1 MSMNTRLLLITFLCV
16 FSIGQCIAQTWY
28 TGKDNFPQ
36 AIFQDSILSH
46 YNYQAEKDIVNVTET
61 DIHPGEGFRPS
72 LSLDIANRNNREN
85 KKYPVYRQNQTGTI
99 TKAGYVEKTVWGVV
113 WGYGD
118 SSNFHALLLRA
129 GNPDPYGYHIPE
141 LQYSIITVAEGD
153 TIFHAPWNTLS
164 SPYINPET
172 DYNRIH
178 VVPVNGGYEIF
189 IGKERECR
197 IGICHDDRLFGSS
210 AGVYI
215 GSGAKIKMKNWS
227 LSPVEYIERK
237 VFLTADKLYEYLNIS
252 TNEIEGF
259 YEPLQSVSA
268 SDNIRLGGNYQLAA
282 ISTQQHIL
290 LLYVNGAQ
298 RFQDQWE
305 TGMIKAILKPTG
317 LVNIFNV
324 TWFDAE
330 HKPLKDGVKAVIL
343 SNHIISIYFDKEG
356 VILKWAQTGNKKE
369 FDTPFHY
376 SMYQDILYNTTL
388 IPSFFI
394 SSL

>member
-28 TGKDNFPQ
+28 TGKDNFRQ
-36 AIFQDSILSH
+36 AIFQDSILSD

-85 KKYPVYRQNQTGTI
+85 KKYPVYRQSQTGTI

-215 GSGAKIKMKNWS
+215 GSSTIRFCLGQYSIRRELSTRCNFYSTAYSAPLRQWSTKIPRSMGNRYDQSNFKTYRAC
-227 LSPVEYIERK
+227 EH
-237 VFLTADKLYEYLNIS
+237 
-252 TNEIEGF
+252 
-259 YEPLQSVSA
+259 LQC
-268 SDNIRLGGNYQLAA
+268 
-282 ISTQQHIL
+282 H
-290 LLYVNGAQ
+290 
-298 RFQDQWE
+298 
-305 TGMIKAILKPTG
+305 
-317 LVNIFNV
+317 LV
-324 TWFDAE
+324 
-330 HKPLKDGVKAVIL
+330 
-343 SNHIISIYFDKEG
+343 
-356 VILKWAQTGNKKE
+356 
-369 FDTPFHY
+369 
-376 SMYQDILYNTTL
+376 
-388 IPSFFI
+388 
-394 SSL
+394 

>member
-28 TGKDNFPQ
+28 TGKDNFRQ
-36 AIFQDSILSH
+36 AIFQDSILSD

-85 KKYPVYRQNQTGTI
+85 KKYPVYRQSQTGTI

-178 VVPVNGGYEIF
+178 VVPVN
-189 IGKERECR
+189 
-197 IGICHDDRLFGSS
+197 
-210 AGVYI
+210 
-215 GSGAKIKMKNWS
+215 
-227 LSPVEYIERK
+227 
-237 VFLTADKLYEYLNIS
+237 
-252 TNEIEGF
+252 
-259 YEPLQSVSA
+259 
-268 SDNIRLGGNYQLAA
+268 
-282 ISTQQHIL
+282 
-290 LLYVNGAQ
+290 
-298 RFQDQWE
+298 
-305 TGMIKAILKPTG
+305 
-317 LVNIFNV
+317 
-324 TWFDAE
+324 
-330 HKPLKDGVKAVIL
+330 
-343 SNHIISIYFDKEG
+343 
-356 VILKWAQTGNKKE
+356 
-369 FDTPFHY
+369 
-376 SMYQDILYNTTL
+376 
-388 IPSFFI
+388 
-394 SSL
+394 